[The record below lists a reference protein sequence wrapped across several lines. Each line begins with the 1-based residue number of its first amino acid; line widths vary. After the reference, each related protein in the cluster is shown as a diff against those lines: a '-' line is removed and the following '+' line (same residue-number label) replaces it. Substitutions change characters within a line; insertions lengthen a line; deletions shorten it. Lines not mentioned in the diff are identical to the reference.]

1 MWFSPEDELTAALD
15 NAERQ
20 TLMELLQRVADQQ
33 GLEPGV
39 HPGYSSRVEATRPAR
54 RARLPHDRIPQAQ
67 GPGIASDHAR

>member
-39 HPGYSSRVEATRPAR
+39 HPGYSSRVEATRPVA
-54 RARLPHDRIPQAQ
+54 AGEAPA
-67 GPGIASDHAR
+67 